1 MKLFVKKINFFKTI
15 MNKIKSYFLFSR
27 EHRSGIFLL
36 FVIIILVQLGYFFFG
51 NYFRAI
57 EINKED
63 KAWLLVQNEID
74 SLKSIQATKKDTIYP
89 FNPNYISDY
98 KGYKLGMSIQEID
111 RLQAYRKKGK
121 FVNSAKEFQQVTQVS
136 NAFLVKVSPY
146 FKFPDWVKNKGTAT
160 SEKFH
165 KFLPKEKEKIIQ
177 KDINS
182 ATREDLIAVYGIGE
196 KLADKILQEKE
207 KFGSFVSME
216 QFQFIWGI
224 SPEALA
230 DIEKRFAVKTQT
242 GLQKIA
248 INDLSQKELAKFPY
262 FNYSLAKEIIIYRT
276 MNNRIKNVD
285 DLTKIKGMP
294 NEKIKIIALYL
305 DF

>member
-1 MKLFVKKINFFKTI
+1 MKVFVKKINFFKTI

-51 NYFRAI
+51 NYFRAT

-89 FNPNYISDY
+89 FNPNYITDY

-121 FVNSAKEFQQVTQVS
+121 FVNSAEEFQQVTLVS
-136 NAFLVKVSPY
+136 NAFLVKVSPF